1 MWDIDSPPAPGGY
14 YSIGDFKNRPS
25 RIRTID
31 MNGLTALTVFYDE
44 EGIIGIHG
52 HHGNDSA
59 MTTFEN
65 LHETRQ
71 QQCTWRYFPLQAG
84 EEIVTIW
91 VLRGISVY
99 DNPILAVLISKKPYP
114 ARVLTF
120 CR

>member
-1 MWDIDSPPAPGGY
+1 
-14 YSIGDFKNRPS
+14 
-25 RIRTID
+25 